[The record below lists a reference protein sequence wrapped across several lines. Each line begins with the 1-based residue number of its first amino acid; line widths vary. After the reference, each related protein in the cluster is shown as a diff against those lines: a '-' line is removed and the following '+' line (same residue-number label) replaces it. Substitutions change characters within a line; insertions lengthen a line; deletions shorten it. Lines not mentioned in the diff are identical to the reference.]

1 MADSAREQVQLGNQI
16 VELDPHDAATVR
28 DAFTTLSHAYG
39 QSLDEQRRQ
48 LLSQMGT
55 PQWQVPQPMAP
66 SGVDVPDVDLLFQN
80 KEQWANHFATA
91 IDARLAQNLAQ
102 SAALV
107 HRAVQAVDQEFRRR
121 ELRDQA
127 QSVHDTTME
136 AMIERRGLDEHRK
149 LIQSIYNDRYAALQH
164 LPLAMA
170 IDQIGQETAEEIAR
184 IRGTQPPTPAPYAAP
199 EPSAPAGPPLLLRSA
214 RRAGSGGVPGGAAP
228 QQPKTIS
235 DLIRA
240 RQAHLLGTAA

>member
-1 MADSAREQVQLGNQI
+1 MADREQVQLGNQI
-16 VELDPHDAATVR
+16 VELDPQDAATVR

-80 KEQWANHFATA
+80 KEQWANHLATA
-91 IDARLAQNLAQ
+91 IDARLAQNQAQ

-107 HRAVQAVDQEFRRR
+107 HGAVQAVDQEFRRR

-127 QSVHDTTME
+127 QSVHD
-136 AMIERRGLDEHRK
+136 
-149 LIQSIYNDRYAALQH
+149 
-164 LPLAMA
+164 
-170 IDQIGQETAEEIAR
+170 
-184 IRGTQPPTPAPYAAP
+184 
-199 EPSAPAGPPLLLRSA
+199 
-214 RRAGSGGVPGGAAP
+214 
-228 QQPKTIS
+228 
-235 DLIRA
+235 
-240 RQAHLLGTAA
+240 